1 MTTSSRSATQPA
13 STAVPAK
20 SGKSGKA
27 KIGPAVSTDMAPA
40 ACVPDGNLG
49 FLMKQVYLSLNR
61 MLDQEMAPLDLT
73 AMQWRPITCLH
84 AKRADTAVGLAR
96 LIDVDTGAMTR
107 TLDRLQAK
115 GLVARTRSNED
126 RRVVRL
132 ALTAAGHDI
141 ARHIPARISR
151 SLQHHLRGFD
161 DQEVR
166 MLTHFMQRMLANG
179 SVLPP
184 PPSP

>member
-1 MTTSSRSATQPA
+1 MTTSSRSATPPA
-13 STAVPAK
+13 SPAVPAK
-20 SGKSGKA
+20 GGTAKA
-27 KIGPAVSTDMAPA
+27 GPAASTDLAPA
-40 ACVPDGNLG
+40 TTVPDGNLG

-61 MLDQEMAPLDLT
+61 MLDQEMAPLGLT

-115 GLVARTRSNED
+115 GLVARTRSDQD

-132 ALTAAGHDI
+132 ALTEAGHDI
-141 ARHIPARISR
+141 ARHIPARIAR

-184 PPSP
+184 PPSS